1 MFTVVARLTRIT
13 LSVVFVLAVASLG
26 LAQNQNQG
34 QTQPVPQ
41 NIPDAPS
48 ATRPSFPPTSTPV
61 GDTPPP
67 ASAPQ
72 EQLPPNQAAPGDQP
86 AAVRPENP
94 PSEPPPPMKIT
105 TVPEGES
112 TPAPQAPGSEQ
123 LYRLR
128 RNVNQVI
135 VPFMVKDDAGHLV
148 EGILPK
154 DVSVYEDGKKQ
165 EMNFFTSDPFSLS
178 AAVIIDT
185 GIPDVALQKVNK
197 TFGALQGA
205 FSPYDELEVY
215 TYSTVVGRPSGFHPP
230 GQKINEVFN
239 DLADVRGHNNGPAIT
254 GGPLGAQGPTV
265 NNIPVD
271 PQVPTVITPE
281 RESHVLNDAILAAAN
296 DLSKRDRERR
306 KVIFIISDG
315 REYRS
320 TASYQDVLKILLSA
334 NIMVFG
340 IGVEGSAIPLY
351 NKVERLHLPKFGY
364 SDILPKYAN
373 ATGGEVFN
381 EYTRNSMEDIYLRV
395 VGDARN
401 QYTLGYASRATPSS
415 AYREVEVRVA
425 GHGPSCRTAYRP
437 CVDVTAKAGYYPLPP
452 GR

>member
-1 MFTVVARLTRIT
+1 MFKVGARLARIT
-13 LSVVFVLAVASLG
+13 FHLIFLFAMVG
-26 LAQNQNQG
+26 LAFAQG
-34 QTQPVPQ
+34 QSADQKSQTPQ
-41 NIPDAPS
+41 AIPDAPS

-61 GDTPPP
+61 GETPPP
-67 ASAPQ
+67 ANAPQ
-72 EQLPPNQAAPGDQP
+72 EQLPPNQAPPGDQSATVP
-86 AAVRPENP
+86 PENP

-105 TVPEGES
+105 TVPEGGA
-112 TPAPQAPGSEQ
+112 TPAPQAAGSEQ

-154 DVSVYEDGKKQ
+154 DVSVYENGKKQ

-215 TYSTVVGRPSGFHPP
+215 TYSTVVGKPSGFHPP
-230 GQKINEVFN
+230 GQQINEVFN

-381 EYTRNSMEDIYLRV
+381 EYTRNSIEDIYLRV

-415 AYREVEVRVA
+415 SYREVEVRVA
-425 GHGPSCRTAYRP
+425 SHGPSCKTAYRP